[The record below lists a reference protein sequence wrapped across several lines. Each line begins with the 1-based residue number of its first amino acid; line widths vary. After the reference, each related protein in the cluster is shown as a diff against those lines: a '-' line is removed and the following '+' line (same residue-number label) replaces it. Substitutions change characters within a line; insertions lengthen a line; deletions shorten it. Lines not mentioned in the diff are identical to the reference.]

1 MKNVKGAKGLII
13 VLVLVLM
20 VVGYFYYLSN
30 RDYAD
35 RHEEDVVITPV
46 KDLLL
51 KDFGKN
57 YPPTPKEVVK
67 QYLEFTKV
75 LHNEELSDED
85 VEALGLKLEELFD
98 DELKNAKSDEEY
110 IKDLKSE
117 LTTFKD
123 NDYSIVNMYTSSSTD
138 VEEFSMDGY
147 EVARL
152 YGTFNVRTKDGTKI
166 LQEVFILRK
175 EQSTGHW
182 KIYGFAPVTDDESA
196 E

>member
-46 KDLLL
+46 KELLL
-51 KDFGKN
+51 KDFSKN
-57 YPPTPKEVVK
+57 YPPTPKDEV
-67 QYLEFTKV
+67 
-75 LHNEELSDED
+75 
-85 VEALGLKLEELFD
+85 
-98 DELKNAKSDEEY
+98 KNAKSDEEY

-138 VEEFSMDGY
+138 VEEFNMDGY

-182 KIYGFAPVTDDESA
+182 KVYGFAPVTDDESA

>member
-1 MKNVKGAKGLII
+1 MTIKEKTIKLIDELKSTCATYGMGNDGNEYKI
-13 VLVLVLM
+13 ITQVFLYKFLNDKF
-20 VVGYFYYLSN
+20 GY
-30 RDYAD
+30 
-35 RHEEDVVITPV
+35 
-46 KDLLL
+46 
-51 KDFGKN
+51 
-57 YPPTPKEVVK
+57 
-67 QYLEFTKV
+67 
-75 LHNEELSDED
+75 
-85 VEALGLKLEELFD
+85 
-98 DELKNAKSDEEY
+98 ELKNAKSDEEY

-123 NDYSIVNMYTSSSTD
+123 NDYSIANMYTSSSTD
-138 VEEFSMDGY
+138 VEEFNMDGY

-182 KIYGFAPVTDDESA
+182 KVYGFAPVTDDESA